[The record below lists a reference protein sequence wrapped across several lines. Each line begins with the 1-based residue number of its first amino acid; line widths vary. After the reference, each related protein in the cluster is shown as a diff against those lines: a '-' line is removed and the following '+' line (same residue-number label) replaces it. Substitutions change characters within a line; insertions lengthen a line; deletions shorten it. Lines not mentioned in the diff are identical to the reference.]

1 MKRGF
6 RFVLFLF
13 AAVVLYTTAL
23 GAAGMMVT
31 APPDRTVCTM
41 TRQEMGRVVF
51 PADVKGT
58 PLRVLRTV
66 RYEGPFL
73 EDGGDTPIVD
83 GLGLLVENTGEKH
96 IRSAWVMLTK
106 AEEAYFF
113 LARDLPPYSRTVLL
127 EIGGAYGIATS
138 FDFITGSAETAEKA
152 DLLAK
157 GEVEIVPL
165 ELGSVA
171 VTNRTNR
178 TMPSLELTYK
188 NYLEGANR
196 YQGGIC
202 YRCMVYDLQPGQ
214 TVTLHPAHYATGYS
228 RFVYA
233 QLIEEEDHENN
244 PLM

>member
-6 RFVLFLF
+6 HILLFLF

-31 APPDRTVCTM
+31 IPPDRTVCTM
-41 TRQEMGRVVF
+41 TRQETGSVVF

-66 RYEGPFL
+66 GYEGPFL

-83 GLGLLVENTGEKH
+83 GLGILVENTGEKH

-106 AEEAYFF
+106 AEEIYFF
-113 LARDLPPYSRTVLL
+113 LARDLPPYSRTVVL

-138 FDFITGSAETAEKA
+138 FDFIAGSAETAQKPN
-152 DLLAK
+152 LLTK
-157 GEVEIVPL
+157 SEVEIVP
-165 ELGSVA
+165 EDLGSVT

-178 TMPSLELTYK
+178 TMPELELTYK
-188 NYLEGANR
+188 NYLPGADR

-214 TVTLHPAHYATGYS
+214 TVTLYPAHYADGYS

-233 QLIEEEDHENN
+233 ALTSNEEE
-244 PLM
+244 PA